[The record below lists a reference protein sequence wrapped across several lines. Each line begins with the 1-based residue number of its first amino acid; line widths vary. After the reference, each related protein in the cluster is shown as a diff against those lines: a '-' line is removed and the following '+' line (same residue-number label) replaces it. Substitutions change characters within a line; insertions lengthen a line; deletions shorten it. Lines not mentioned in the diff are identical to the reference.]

1 MKDDQSLDSAT
12 RTNYQSDYDRLKKSA
27 TMFNLDYG
35 RAAEGG
41 TVEFDNNG
49 DFVSMMG
56 GSTGNVYTSLDAV
69 NQIADKDS
77 EIGGRNVTIDTNM
90 NVLAG
95 SATSGRGNEAKKIRN
110 SNSNYI
116 TDVTSN
122 TKYRNRK
129 RKY

>member
-1 MKDDQSLDSAT
+1 
-12 RTNYQSDYDRLKKSA
+12 
-27 TMFNLDYG
+27 
-35 RAAEGG
+35 
-41 TVEFDNNG
+41 
-49 DFVSMMG
+49 MMG
-56 GSTGNVYTSLDAV
+56 GSSGNVYTSLNAV

-116 TDVTSN
+116 TNVTSN